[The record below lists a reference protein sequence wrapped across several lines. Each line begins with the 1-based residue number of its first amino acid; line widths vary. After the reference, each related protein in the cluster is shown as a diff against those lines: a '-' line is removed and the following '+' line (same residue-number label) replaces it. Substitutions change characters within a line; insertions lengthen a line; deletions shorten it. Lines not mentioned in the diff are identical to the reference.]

1 MQDASRAANALV
13 LPVTTLLRHFQNMMG
28 PYGLYQHATIR
39 EPLLSEGYCLD
50 DNTRAVQ
57 TLLGLQRHSAPE
69 DHAVIE
75 DLLERCWNFIIAAQA
90 QPGRYYNFQSSEG
103 EWLPHGRSDDMYAR
117 MFRVVLAVMKEDQ
130 NPNRRRQA
138 EQLLKELLPTL
149 KELTSPRALAEIA
162 IAVPMATPVQREQWQ
177 LTALRDQILKQLM
190 ALWHANADINWR
202 WFESRLTYANAL
214 LPHAFLGT
222 TTSRSATENILHE
235 ATAFLVTATV
245 ENNLFIPIGSNG
257 WYDKGGTPSRDNQQ
271 PIEAGTMLDFLLEY
285 QTAFPKELPREVVA
299 APYLWF
305 FGKNT
310 NAIVMADITS
320 GACLDGIF
328 LHGPNPNCGAES
340 MLAYLWAEV
349 RLAEAPPD
357 IRDYAYGERAKLLKK

>member
-1 MQDASRAANALV
+1 
-13 LPVTTLLRHFQNMMG
+13 MMG
-28 PYGLYQHATIR
+28 PYGLYQHATVR

-69 DHAVIE
+69 DQAVIE
-75 DLLERCWNFIIAAQA
+75 DLLERCWNFIMAAQE
-90 QPGRYYNFQSSEG
+90 QPGRYYNFQSSDG

-117 MFRVVLAVMKEDQ
+117 LFRVVLTVMNEDQ
-130 NPNRRRQA
+130 NLNRRRQA
-138 EQLLKELLPTL
+138 EQILKELLPIL

-162 IAVPMATPVQREQWQ
+162 IAVNHAAPAQREQWE
-177 LTALRDQILKQLM
+177 LTTFRDRALKELTS
-190 ALWHANADINWR
+190 LWQTNADGDWR
-202 WFESRLTYANAL
+202 WFESRLTYANAF
-214 LPHAFLGT
+214 LPHALLGEGA
-222 TTSRSATENILHE
+222 SLPQSETEAMLHE
-235 ATAFLVTATV
+235 ATKFLITATM
-245 ENNLFIPIGSNG
+245 ENTTFVPIGSNG

-285 QTAFPKELPREVVA
+285 QAAFPKEVPREVVA
-299 APYLWF
+299 APYVWF

-310 NAIVMADITS
+310 NAIVMADETS

-328 LHGPNPNCGAES
+328 RHGPNPNCGAES

-349 RLAEAPPD
+349 RLAEAPPE
-357 IRDYAYGERAKLLKK
+357 IRDYAYSERAKLLRQKTA